1 MGPIGF
7 FEMRSASRIGMFA
20 SVVSLPHSVMTIT
33 LSAAVHLSPLRGGY
47 AFSPLSRKPSEERE
61 RKTRRNQ
68 CRALAHYTEDMAE
81 KRRPTINSILK
92 DPAASDWLKAAVRSA
107 LECDPADV
115 MRDAQTL
122 VTLMI
127 GYTSRFGY
135 PARRQWPRKKATP

>member
-1 MGPIGF
+1 MGRAVTTFMALCRMSTVGYPENPTQRWRENPAEINVARSSIFSIQKPIDF
-7 FEMRSASRIGMFA
+7 SMRR
-20 SVVSLPHSVMTIT
+20 
-33 LSAAVHLSPLRGGY
+33 
-47 AFSPLSRKPSEERE
+47 
-61 RKTRRNQ
+61 
-68 CRALAHYTEDMAE
+68 HYTEDMAE

>member
-1 MGPIGF
+1 MGYPENPTQPRREKPTEINAA
-7 FEMRSASRIGMFA
+7 RSSILLSKNHVI
-20 SVVSLPHSVMTIT
+20 SVWESTT
-33 LSAAVHLSPLRGGY
+33 
-47 AFSPLSRKPSEERE
+47 K
-61 RKTRRNQ
+61 
-68 CRALAHYTEDMAE
+68 EDMAE
-81 KRRPTINSILK
+81 NRRPTINSILK

>member
-1 MGPIGF
+1 MGK
-7 FEMRSASRIGMFA
+7 
-20 SVVSLPHSVMTIT
+20 
-33 LSAAVHLSPLRGGY
+33 Y
-47 AFSPLSRKPSEERE
+47 
-61 RKTRRNQ
+61 
-68 CRALAHYTEDMAE
+68 YTEDMAE
-81 KRRPTINSILK
+81 NRRPTINSILK

-135 PARRQWPRKKATP
+135 PARRQWPRKKAAP

>member
-1 MGPIGF
+1 
-7 FEMRSASRIGMFA
+7 MRW
-20 SVVSLPHSVMTIT
+20 
-33 LSAAVHLSPLRGGY
+33 
-47 AFSPLSRKPSEERE
+47 
-61 RKTRRNQ
+61 
-68 CRALAHYTEDMAE
+68 HYTEDMAE

-127 GYTSRFGY
+127 GRHALNMPVAIGIHDG
-135 PARRQWPRKKATP
+135 A

>member
-1 MGPIGF
+1 MLRVSHF
-7 FEMRSASRIGMFA
+7 FSIQQSFDFSMRR
-20 SVVSLPHSVMTIT
+20 
-33 LSAAVHLSPLRGGY
+33 
-47 AFSPLSRKPSEERE
+47 
-61 RKTRRNQ
+61 
-68 CRALAHYTEDMAE
+68 HYTEDMAE

-135 PARRQWPRKKATP
+135 PARRQWPRKKVTP

>member
-1 MGPIGF
+1 MLQT
-7 FEMRSASRIGMFA
+7 MC
-20 SVVSLPHSVMTIT
+20 VVRHAIT
-33 LSAAVHLSPLRGGY
+33 V
-47 AFSPLSRKPSEERE
+47 
-61 RKTRRNQ
+61 
-68 CRALAHYTEDMAE
+68 MAE
-81 KRRPTINSILK
+81 NRRPTINSILK

-135 PARRQWPRKKATP
+135 PARRQWPREKGCTMMARKRGAAIYVRVSTDKQTVENQGPGASPDC

>member
-1 MGPIGF
+1 M
-7 FEMRSASRIGMFA
+7 
-20 SVVSLPHSVMTIT
+20 
-33 LSAAVHLSPLRGGY
+33 LR
-47 AFSPLSRKPSEERE
+47 
-61 RKTRRNQ
+61 TRPFRH
-68 CRALAHYTEDMAE
+68 RHYTEDMAE

-135 PARRQWPRKKATP
+135 TKSANQKRLAVSAMARIANK

>member
-1 MGPIGF
+1 MLQT
-7 FEMRSASRIGMFA
+7 MC
-20 SVVSLPHSVMTIT
+20 VVRHAIT
-33 LSAAVHLSPLRGGY
+33 V
-47 AFSPLSRKPSEERE
+47 
-61 RKTRRNQ
+61 
-68 CRALAHYTEDMAE
+68 MAE
-81 KRRPTINSILK
+81 NRRPTINSILK

-135 PARRQWPRKKATP
+135 PARRQWPRKMAAP